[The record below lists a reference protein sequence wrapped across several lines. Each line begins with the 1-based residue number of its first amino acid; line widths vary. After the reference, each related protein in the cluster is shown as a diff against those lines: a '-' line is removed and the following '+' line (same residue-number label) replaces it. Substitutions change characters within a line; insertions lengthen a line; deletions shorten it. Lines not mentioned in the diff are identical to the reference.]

1 VQHSKGPVGLAVFLW
16 LVVVAGLAYG
26 VSETLRK
33 VAALFTG

>member
-26 VSETLRK
+26 VAETLRK